1 MTRSLFAL
9 LFLSLLAG
17 CATSKTSNTVRT
29 ATEQL
34 LISNA
39 VDESLANIDFGNFA
53 GHNVFLEEKYMDS
66 IDKAYILGSVRH
78 RLMMQGVRIVDKK
91 EESDVT
97 IEMRSGGVGTDSSE
111 MFVGVPEIVV
121 PGMLTIPE
129 LRVMNRDM
137 QQGTA
142 KIGMVAYHTESGQV
156 LGNGGVSLSQ
166 SDRNN
171 WYVLGVGP
179 YRNGSLEKEIHESK
193 DISLQTP
200 DVEIPRQ
207 VAFQPAHYAPAAT
220 PYTGQEAAGSVRWT
234 SEESPKN

>member
-1 MTRSLFAL
+1 MTRSLTAL
-9 LFLSLLAG
+9 IFMSLLAG
-17 CATSKTSNTVRT
+17 CATGKTTNTVRT

-53 GHNVFLEEKYMDS
+53 GHNVFVEEKYMDS
-66 IDKAYILGSVRH
+66 VDKAYILGSVRH

-91 EESDVT
+91 EDSNVT
-97 IEMRSGGVGTDSSE
+97 IEMRSGAVGTDSSQ

-121 PGMLTIPE
+121 PGMVTIPE
-129 LRVMNRDM
+129 LRLMNKDK

-142 KIGMVAYHTESGQV
+142 KIGMVAYHTDSGQV

-171 WYVLGVGP
+171 WYIFGVGP
-179 YRNGSLEKEIHESK
+179 YRNGSLETEIKESK
-193 DISLQTP
+193 AVALRTP
-200 DVEIPRQ
+200 DVQIPRQ
-207 VAFQPAHYAPAAT
+207 VAFQPAHHAPYA
-220 PYTGQEAAGSVRWT
+220 GQEPSGSVRLT
-234 SEESPKN
+234 SEQKEKE

>member
-1 MTRSLFAL
+1 MRSVRLAHVSCHFWRGVPQAKPATRHE
-9 LFLSLLAG
+9 
-17 CATSKTSNTVRT
+17 T

-39 VDESLANIDFGNFA
+39 VDDSLSNIDFGKFA
-53 GHNVFLEEKYMDS
+53 GHNVFLEEKYMES
-66 IDKAYILGSVRH
+66 IDKPYILGSVRH

-91 EESDVT
+91 EDSDVT
-97 IEMRSGGVGTDSSE
+97 IEMRSGAVGTDSSK
-111 MFVGVPEIVV
+111 MFVGVPEVVV
-121 PGMLTIPE
+121 PGMVTIPE

-137 QQGTA
+137 QQATA
-142 KIGMVAYHTESGQV
+142 KIGMVAYHTETGQV
-156 LGNGGVSLSQ
+156 LGDGGVSLSQ

-179 YRNGSLEKEIHESK
+179 YRNGSLEREIDESK

-207 VAFQPAHYAPAAT
+207 VAFQPAHYAPYAGRET
-220 PYTGQEAAGSVRWT
+220 TGSVRLAI
-234 SEESPKN
+234 